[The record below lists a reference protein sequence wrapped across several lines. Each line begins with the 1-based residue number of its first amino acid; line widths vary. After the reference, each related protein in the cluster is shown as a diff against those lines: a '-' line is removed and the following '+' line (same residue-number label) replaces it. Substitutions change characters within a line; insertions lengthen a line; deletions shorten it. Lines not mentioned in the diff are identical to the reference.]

1 MQSFRPWF
9 LLGLFLTTA
18 ATLCLEI
25 LATRL
30 FSVISWYHLS
40 FFAVSTAMFG
50 MSAGALEVYRLKD
63 AQPGAGALAALARY
77 GLGLALVIPF
87 SHLVTLVVPI
97 RSGAGMGTVAAMTA
111 LTIAVAAPFYLSG
124 IVVTLAL
131 TRVPGRIGLVYAVD
145 LLGAALGTLLVLPL
159 LEGSNIT
166 SAFLV
171 CAALAAAGALCFGL
185 ARGTGVSWPAAGL
198 ALALLAGA
206 FLNQRASDPLR
217 IWYPKGSALKFAY
230 DEYWNIHSQV
240 LVSRGQVNKPFYWGE
255 GEGAER
261 FSVVGMPMTID
272 GGAATTMSGWDGR
285 IESLEWVEYD
295 VTSLPYH
302 LRKGGQVAVIGVG
315 GGRDLLAALRAG
327 STRVVGVEINKVFL
341 ELLQGERRAFAGIA
355 ERPEVT
361 FVHDEARSFLTRTDE
376 RFDVLQMSLIDTWA
390 ATGAGA
396 MTLTENGLYTR
407 EAWRVF
413 LDVLQPTGL
422 FSVSRWFHPEKVNET
437 CRLMSLCTAALLDR
451 GVGEPALHMAVV
463 LRGGLATLL
472 VSPSPLAAADVSTL
486 QATAKR
492 LGFQVLLAPGQP
504 AEHEQIRAIVGARS
518 EAELA
523 RAAAHERY
531 DYSPPTDERPFF
543 FNLLKPSRALDELD
557 AEGSK
562 GVVAG
567 NLLATGTL
575 LLLFA
580 ISFLLVIGVIF
591 VPLLHAGLPR
601 MPATSFAL
609 AVAYFAAIGCGFMLV
624 QIPTMQRFS
633 IYLGHPTYAVVVIL
647 FAMILATGFGSLVS
661 DRLPIER
668 EPRLLVL
675 VPLAIAT
682 LIAVLLLA
690 TQPVID
696 ATIRYGLATRCAV
709 VVALI
714 APLAALLGLCF
725 PLGMRLVRRI
735 SEDATPWMWGVN
747 GAAGVLAA
755 VSAVAISMWWGIPVN
770 LYLALLAYA
779 SLALVA
785 PALGRR
791 GASG

>member
-1 MQSFRPWF
+1 MTTSRPWF

-50 MSAGALEVYRLKD
+50 MSAGALRVYRM
-63 AQPGAGALAALARY
+63 GAAEGERGALAAMTRY
-77 GLGLALVIPF
+77 GLAFALSVPLT
-87 SHLVTLVVPI
+87 HLVTLVVPI
-97 RSGAGMGTVAAMTA
+97 RSGVGLATVAAMIV
-111 LTIAVAAPFYLSG
+111 LTLAVATPFYLSG

-171 CAALAAAGALCFGL
+171 CAALAALGALCYRLAYGAGL
-185 ARGTGVSWPAAGL
+185 SGAALAL

-206 FLNQRASDPLR
+206 FWNQRTSDPLR
-217 IWYPKGSALKFAY
+217 IWYPKGSALRFEY

-240 LVSRGQVNKPFYWGE
+240 LVSRGRVNKPFYWGE

-261 FSVVGMPMTID
+261 FQVVGMPMTID

-285 IESLEWVEYD
+285 NESLEWVEYD

-302 LRKGGQVAVIGVG
+302 LRKGGEVAVIGVG

-327 STRVVGVEINKVFL
+327 STRVVGIEINKVFL

-361 FVHDEARSFLTRTDE
+361 FVHDEARSFLTRTE
-376 RFDVLQMSLIDTWA
+376 QRFDVLQMSLIDTWA

-413 LDVLQPTGL
+413 LGVLRPDGL

-437 CRLMSLCTAALLDR
+437 CRLMALCTAALLER
-451 GVGEPALHMAVV
+451 GVSEPARHVAVV
-463 LRGGLATLL
+463 VRGGLATLL
-472 VSPSPLAAADVSTL
+472 VSPSPLAAADVATL
-486 QATAKR
+486 HATARR
-492 LGFQVLLAPGQP
+492 LGFQVLLAPDRP
-504 AEHEQIRAIVGARS
+504 AEHEQIRAILGARS

-523 RAAAHERY
+523 RAAQHERY
-531 DYSPPTDERPFF
+531 DYSPPSDERPFF
-543 FNLLKPSRALDELD
+543 FNLLKPSSALAELD
-557 AEGSK
+557 TESSK
-562 GVVAG
+562 GVVGG
-567 NLLATGTL
+567 NLVATGTL
-575 LLLFA
+575 LLLFG
-580 ISFLLVIGVIF
+580 ISFLLVAAVIF
-591 VPLLHAGLPR
+591 LPLLQAGLPR
-601 MPATSFAL
+601 MRGTSFAL
-609 AVAYFAAIGCGFMLV
+609 AIAYFAAIGFGFMLV

-647 FAMILATGFGSLVS
+647 FSMILATGAGSLAS

-668 EPRLLVL
+668 APRLLVL
-675 VPLAIAT
+675 VPLAIAA
-682 LIAVLLLA
+682 LVAVLIFS

-696 ATIRYGLATRCAV
+696 ATIRFGLAARCAV
-709 VVALI
+709 VIALI
-714 APLAALLGLCF
+714 APLATLLGLCF
-725 PLGMRLVRRI
+725 PIGMRLVRRL

-747 GAAGVLAA
+747 GACGVFAA
-755 VSAVAISMWWGIPVN
+755 VGAVAISMWWGIHVN
-770 LYLALLAYA
+770 LYLALGAYA
-779 SLALVA
+779 SLALLA
-785 PALGRR
+785 PALWRR
-791 GASG
+791 GSAR